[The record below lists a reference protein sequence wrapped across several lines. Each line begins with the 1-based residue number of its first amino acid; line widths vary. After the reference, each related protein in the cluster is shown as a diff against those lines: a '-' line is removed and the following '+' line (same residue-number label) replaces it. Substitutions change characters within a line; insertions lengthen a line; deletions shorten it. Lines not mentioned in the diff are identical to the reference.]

1 MVFKNQLTALSKGG
15 SVTKH
20 KGKGSQMTGM
30 PDRNQI
36 SSLAKPA
43 SQSVND
49 YAKAT
54 PMAQP
59 QPDPSTSGTSG
70 LGSGNWAGN
79 GM

>member
-1 MVFKNQLTALSKGG
+1 MVFKQNLTPLSKKGP
-15 SVTKH
+15 VHKH
-20 KGKGSQMTGM
+20 KGKGSEQAPM
-30 PDRNQI
+30 PNRNELT
-36 SSLAKPA
+36 SLSKPA
-43 SQSVND
+43 GQSIND

>member
-1 MVFKNQLTALSKGG
+1 MFKKDITPLSKGG

-20 KGKGSQMTGM
+20 KGKGSSMAPM

-36 SSLAKPA
+36 SQLAKPA
-43 SQSVND
+43 SQSMND

-54 PMAQP
+54 PMAAP
-59 QPDPSTSGTSG
+59 QPNPVTPGI
-70 LGSGNWAGN
+70 GSGGWPGN

>member
-1 MVFKNQLTALSKGG
+1 MVFKQNLTALSKGG
-15 SVTKH
+15 TITKH
-20 KGKGSQMTGM
+20 KGKGSEQAPM
-30 PDRNQI
+30 PNRNEL
-36 SSLAKPA
+36 SSLSQPA
-43 SQSVND
+43 GQSLSN

-59 QPDPSTSGTSG
+59 QPNPATSGTSG